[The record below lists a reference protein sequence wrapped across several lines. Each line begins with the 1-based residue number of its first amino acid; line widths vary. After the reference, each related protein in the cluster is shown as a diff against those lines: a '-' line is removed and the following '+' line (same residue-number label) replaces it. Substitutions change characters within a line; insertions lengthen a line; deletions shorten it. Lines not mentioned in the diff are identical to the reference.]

1 MDTIR
6 VVIADPN
13 PVDRLELT
21 KILGRLGHD
30 VVGESASS
38 LGLHDLCRST
48 QPDLIITEMN
58 LPAWEGLETLR
69 RVQEELPIPAI
80 IISCQ
85 ATEQLIDRAAAG
97 HVFAYLTKPIRE
109 EELAAS
115 LAVAVSRARESYA
128 LVRASENVCR
138 WFG

>member
-1 MDTIR
+1 MDAIR

-21 KILGRLGHD
+21 RILWRLGHD

-38 LGLHDLCRST
+38 VGLADLCRST
-48 QPDLIITEMN
+48 QPDLIITETN
-58 LPAWEGLETLR
+58 LPAWDGLETLR

-80 IISCQ
+80 VISCQ
-85 ATEQLIDRAAAG
+85 ATEQLIDQAAAG

-109 EELAAS
+109 EELEAN
-115 LAVAVSRARESYA
+115 LAVAVSRARESHA
-128 LVRASENVCR
+128 VARASEDVCR